1 MTPFLARIKTVCQ
14 LNSEWNVAEKIQSP
28 SSIHFLSPSLF
39 QLADHSTRRERERE
53 TSRVIVET
61 NNSSRIHS
69 IAHWPNRSQFHHF
82 FRKANESSKK
92 FLDDRFKYTTHK
104 SSSDIIIITF
114 DQRYRIRRKLIVH
127 NPRSTMDDRYRWS
140 RDWTCFRV
148 KRVPPLWIRRSDKI
162 SAL

>member
-82 FRKANESSKK
+82 FRKANESSKVSGRS
-92 FLDDRFKYTTHK
+92 FQIHDTQIFIGY
-104 SSSDIIIITF
+104 
-114 DQRYRIRRKLIVH
+114 YYYYV
-127 NPRSTMDDRYRWS
+127 RSTLSYSKEINRAQSPIDNGRSLSMEQRLNVFQGQ
-140 RDWTCFRV
+140 TCTTIV
-148 KRVPPLWIRRSDKI
+148 NTSIG
-162 SAL
+162 